1 MAATAALEVQMLVCM
16 YVCLSVKPSTAVLM
30 DYMNDMDMDYMNY
43 MMDFMDYMDHMV
55 YKI

>member
-1 MAATAALEVQMLVCM
+1 M